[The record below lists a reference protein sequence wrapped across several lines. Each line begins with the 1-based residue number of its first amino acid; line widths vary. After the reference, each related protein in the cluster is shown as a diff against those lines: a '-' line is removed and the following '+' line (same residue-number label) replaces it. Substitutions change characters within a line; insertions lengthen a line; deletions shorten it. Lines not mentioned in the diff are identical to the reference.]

1 MRWEEL
7 FADLEGS
14 MRAEELMELEA
25 EVADRTRRERAL
37 LGLQE
42 RLLSGVDA
50 GTAELRVA
58 GLGPLRG
65 VVTDVGADWVLVAQG
80 REQAVLV
87 AFSALRWV
95 TVPGGRLQP
104 LGAVARTFGIGAAL
118 RAVSRD
124 RAVVDVVDLEGGSL
138 TGTVDAVGRD
148 VLDLAEH
155 PADLPRRPENVRVVR
170 SVPFSALAA
179 VRRRR

>member
-7 FADLEGS
+7 FADLEGRL
-14 MRAEELMELEA
+14 RAEEQLELEA

-42 RLLSGVDA
+42 RLLAGVD
-50 GTAELRVA
+50 GGPAELRVA
-58 GLGPLRG
+58 GGGLIRG
-65 VVTDVGADWVLVAQG
+65 VVTDVGTDWLLVAQAH
-80 REQAVLV
+80 EQAVLV
-87 AFSALRWV
+87 TFSALRWA
-95 TVPGGRLQP
+95 TFPIGRLQP
-104 LGAVARTFGIGAAL
+104 LGAVARTFGVGAAL
-118 RAVSRD
+118 RAISRD
-124 RAVVDVVDLEGGSL
+124 RAVVDVVDLDGSSL

-155 PADLPRRPENVRVVR
+155 PADLVRRPENVRAVR
-170 SVPFSALAA
+170 SVPFAAVAL

>member
-7 FADLEGS
+7 FDDLEGRL
-14 MRAEELMELEA
+14 RAQEQLELES

-42 RLLSGVDA
+42 RLLAGV
-50 GTAELRVA
+50 GGGPTELGVA
-58 GLGPLRG
+58 GVGPVRG
-65 VVTDVGADWVLVAQG
+65 PVTDVGADWVLVVPQED
-80 REQAVLV
+80 RPVLV
-87 AFSALRWV
+87 TFAAVRWAS
-95 TVPGGRLQP
+95 VPAGRLAP
-104 LGAVARTFGIGAAL
+104 LGAVARTFGLGTAL

-124 RAVVDVVDLEGGSL
+124 RAVVDVVDLDGGSL

-155 PADLPRRPENVRVVR
+155 PADLPRRPEHVRAR
-170 SVPFSALAA
+170 RTVPFAAVAL
-179 VRRRR
+179 VRRRP